1 MLRVRLGKGSVDEI
15 TRAINNY
22 YRSNH
27 TENMKECREK
37 RKRVPIPRENSEQEN
52 VFAYPTARQP
62 ALEFAPH
69 ALPTSNYQIHTYVIE
84 QYPPSAN
91 TNIATS
97 GNALRLER
105 AAAAAL
111 QKPSRTEE
119 SNNTVCRDSTQM
131 QLLYR
136 RSIKQ
141 NWLTES
147 IEQKTPSRRNSARG

>member
-1 MLRVRLGKGSVDEI
+1 MGVGRHLGG
-15 TRAINNY
+15 
-22 YRSNH
+22 
-27 TENMKECREK
+27 
-37 RKRVPIPRENSEQEN
+37 
-52 VFAYPTARQP
+52 VFFTTVISMISSSDP
-62 ALEFAPH
+62 FIF
-69 ALPTSNYQIHTYVIE
+69 TSLNYQIHTYVIE

-91 TNIATS
+91 MNIATS

-119 SNNTVCRDSTQM
+119 ANNTACRDSTQM

-147 IEQKTPSRRNSARG
+147 TEKNTKQKKFGS

>member
-1 MLRVRLGKGSVDEI
+1 M
-15 TRAINNY
+15 
-22 YRSNH
+22 
-27 TENMKECREK
+27 
-37 RKRVPIPRENSEQEN
+37 
-52 VFAYPTARQP
+52 
-62 ALEFAPH
+62 
-69 ALPTSNYQIHTYVIE
+69 HTYVNE

-91 TNIATS
+91 TKNATS

-147 IEQKTPSRRNSARG
+147 IEQDTKQKKFGS